1 MELVEGSFVTL
12 SSKLK
17 HVTQVPASRSTLH
30 YTTLH
35 YIVVSSFKFQQ
46 YCMAKNDK
54 RLSCRASGEHHHTVA
69 LGQGDKK
76 KSVTESREYN
86 AENVKIHRIGVERV
100 K

>member
-1 MELVEGSFVTL
+1 
-12 SSKLK
+12 
-17 HVTQVPASRSTLH
+17 
-30 YTTLH
+30 
-35 YIVVSSFKFQQ
+35 
-46 YCMAKNDK
+46 MAKNDK